1 MGRFGV
7 GLAGSALSGVGGEG
21 VVGWGRGVTGS
32 GTGVWSA
39 GCTGDG
45 SSPTGVVSSDGGAS
59 SSSGRGV
66 GTAKRFPP
74 KVGRPVRLLGGTV
87 AALLG
92 CDVANAGDE
101 FGGEAAIGVAE
112 GWIGAWLPCDGSI
125 EGSIFGAD
133 TAGDER
139 VE

>member
-1 MGRFGV
+1 MGRCGV
-7 GLAGSALSGVGGEG
+7 GLTGPALSGVGGE
-21 VVGWGRGVTGS
+21 VVLGWGPGVTGS

-74 KVGRPVRLLGGTV
+74 KVGRPVRLL
-87 AALLG
+87 
-92 CDVANAGDE
+92 DVANAGDK